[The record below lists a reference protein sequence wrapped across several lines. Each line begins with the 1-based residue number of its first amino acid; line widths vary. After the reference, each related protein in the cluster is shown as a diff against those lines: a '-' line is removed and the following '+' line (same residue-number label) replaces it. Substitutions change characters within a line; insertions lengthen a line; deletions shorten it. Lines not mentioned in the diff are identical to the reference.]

1 MVPYKPT
8 MALILVPND
17 PVVRSSLARKAVELV
32 IEAQDW
38 AEKKLSSSGEAI
50 DLDTIS
56 KNEPFKGAVLY
67 ALVALG
73 RVKLPT
79 NSNLANEN
87 SVHLLSQAEA
97 LANSRPTFI
106 GRQVCRMA
114 VAYVLGQGNRDW
126 GSLAEQSLLDAL
138 TNGSSEGVSYEQII
152 LDWCTL
158 AVEITRV
165 DGREK
170 ADDVRLNTC
179 LTVLEEHVQ
188 NVQNK
193 ANSPIS
199 RVMLPIF
206 YAAAAKVSIDID
218 SSLALSLALQ
228 GLENICSVKENFP
241 DDQFLEVYLEALES
255 IQTAAKQ
262 KLVPGF

>member
-1 MVPYKPT
+1 MVLYEPT

-32 IEAQDW
+32 KEAQDW
-38 AEKKLSSSGEAI
+38 AEKKLSSLGEAL
-50 DLDTIS
+50 DLVTIS
-56 KNEPFKGAVLY
+56 KNEPFKLAVLY
-67 ALVALG
+67 ALAAVG
-73 RVKLPT
+73 RVKLPK
-79 NSNLANEN
+79 NFNLANEN
-87 SVHLLSQAEA
+87 SVDLLSRAED
-97 LANSRPTFI
+97 LANSSPTFI

-114 VAYVLGQGNRDW
+114 VAYVLGQGDRDW
-126 GSLAEQSLLDAL
+126 GSLAEHSLRDAL
-138 TNGSSEGVSYEQII
+138 TNGRLEGVSYEQIM

-158 AVEITRV
+158 AVEITLE

-179 LTVLEEHVQ
+179 LTVLEKQVQ
-188 NVQNK
+188 NVLNQ

-228 GLENICSVKENFP
+228 GSENIGSVKENLP
-241 DDQFLEVYLEALES
+241 RDQFLKVHSALGS
-255 IQTAAKQ
+255 IQTAAIEKI
-262 KLVPGF
+262 VPGF